1 MPDGLVPR
9 VIYNRPFEQVRQ
21 KTRRKIMTTIRQ
33 ILDRKGWGSI
43 VLSASQ
49 TIPQTAKFLTARR
62 IGAAPVVDNHGVLM
76 GMLSERDIM
85 RSVGELGENI
95 KNRTAAD
102 VMTALIA
109 SCTPESTILDAM
121 LLMTN
126 KRCRHLPVFE
136 DGALVGLVS
145 IGDLVKARLEE
156 AEFEVASL
164 RSYITT

>member
-1 MPDGLVPR
+1 
-9 VIYNRPFEQVRQ
+9 
-21 KTRRKIMTTIRQ
+21 MTTIRQ
-33 ILDRKGWGSI
+33 ILDEKGWGSI
-43 VLSASQ
+43 VLSGHK
-49 TIPQTAKFLTARR
+49 TIPEVAKFLTAKR
-62 IGAAPVVDNHGVLM
+62 IGAAPVVDDHGVLA

-85 RSVGELGENI
+85 RFVGELGGDTRD
-95 KNRTAAD
+95 RTAAD
-102 VMTALIA
+102 LMTTLVA
-109 SCTPESTILDAM
+109 SCTPDDTILDAM

-164 RSYITT
+164 RAYITT

>member
-1 MPDGLVPR
+1 
-9 VIYNRPFEQVRQ
+9 
-21 KTRRKIMTTIRQ
+21 MTTIRH
-33 ILDRKGWGSI
+33 ILDQKGWGSI
-43 VLSASQ
+43 VVSSHR
-49 TIPQTAKFLTARR
+49 TIPQVAKFLTAKR
-62 IGAAPVVDNHGVLM
+62 IGAAPVVDDRGILA

-85 RSVGELGENI
+85 RFVSDLDEDY
-95 KNRTAAD
+95 KKQTAAD
-102 VMTALIA
+102 LMTPLVA

-136 DGALVGLVS
+136 DGALVGMVS

-164 RSYITT
+164 RAYITS

>member
-1 MPDGLVPR
+1 
-9 VIYNRPFEQVRQ
+9 
-21 KTRRKIMTTIRQ
+21 MTTIRQ

-43 VLSASQ
+43 VLSGHQA
-49 TIPQTAKFLTARR
+49 IPQVAKFLTARR
-62 IGAAPVVDNHGVLM
+62 IGAAPVVDDQGVLV
-76 GMLSERDIM
+76 GILSERDIM
-85 RSVGELGENI
+85 RFVGELGEDT

-102 VMTALIA
+102 LMTTLVA

-136 DGALVGLVS
+136 HRALVGIVS

-164 RSYITT
+164 RAYIAS